1 MTRSLTLKLMQ
12 TTFLLAV
19 TSCFALPA
27 QGQSAVEKLYKSKC
41 AICHAADGSGNV
53 PAGKSLQVRDFR
65 SAEVQKLTDAQL
77 FEIIAKGKKA
87 MPGYEKDLKEAQIKE
102 MVAYIRELAKVKKK

>member
-1 MTRSLTLKLMQ
+1 MAKSIARSGIEAVLV
-12 TTFLLAV
+12 LALGA
-19 TSCFALPA
+19 SCVLPA
-27 QGQSAVEKLYKSKC
+27 QAQNGAEKLYRTKC